1 MLKKVRNSRSYLL
14 IKICGLIAV
23 PIVLLLMPADFFDQG
38 RPMCLSVLLLDQEC
52 VGCGITRAVMH
63 FIHFDFD
70 TALGYNKLVLLV
82 VPLAFILWAREILL
96 SWRKLKRIQ
105 QPIV

>member
-63 FIHFDFD
+63 FVHLDFD
-70 TALGYNKLVLLV
+70 TALNYNKLVLLV
-82 VPLAFILWAREILL
+82 VPLAIILWTRELILT
-96 SWRKLKRIQ
+96 WRKLKNL
-105 QPIV
+105 QPAV